1 MPIRHKGNA
10 MDLRHIRTFVIVA
23 ELGTVSKAAQRLR
36 VAQPA
41 LSRQISDLE
50 QELGFRLFDRVGRQ
64 LALTSGGEQF
74 LGDCRGLLN
83 HADAV
88 GERAQLLRR
97 GDTGVLKL
105 AASPQHIES
114 VLSQF
119 LHRYAQRFPNVELK
133 IIEAAGRESLAM
145 LERREIHLAQNLLHA
160 IEPNDPRFA
169 SMPLEPVELLAA
181 CHLTL
186 VLGKGGA
193 IEVSELAAQPLLLL
207 DPEFVV
213 RRAFDT
219 ACKLAGLKPNIR
231 FTSRAPHT
239 LLALAEAG
247 HGVAIIPSQ
256 FRTDRY
262 ALRIVGLT
270 HNGRTLSEPLAMLW
284 DRRRPLPR
292 YAMGY
297 CEMLSTYVREVFPIT
312 RASAPGNCT

>member
-50 QELGFRLFDRVGRQ
+50 QELGFRLFDRVGRR

-145 LERREIHLAQNLLHA
+145 LERREIHLAQNS
-160 IEPNDPRFA
+160 A
-169 SMPLEPVELLAA
+169 S
-181 CHLTL
+181 CN
-186 VLGKGGA
+186 
-193 IEVSELAAQPLLLL
+193 
-207 DPEFVV
+207 
-213 RRAFDT
+213 RA
-219 ACKLAGLKPNIR
+219 
-231 FTSRAPHT
+231 
-239 LLALAEAG
+239 E
-247 HGVAIIPSQ
+247 
-256 FRTDRY
+256 
-262 ALRIVGLT
+262 
-270 HNGRTLSEPLAMLW
+270 
-284 DRRRPLPR
+284 RP
-292 YAMGY
+292 A
-297 CEMLSTYVREVFPIT
+297 VREHAT
-312 RASAPGNCT
+312 RTGRVARGLPSNVGSWQGWSHRSQ